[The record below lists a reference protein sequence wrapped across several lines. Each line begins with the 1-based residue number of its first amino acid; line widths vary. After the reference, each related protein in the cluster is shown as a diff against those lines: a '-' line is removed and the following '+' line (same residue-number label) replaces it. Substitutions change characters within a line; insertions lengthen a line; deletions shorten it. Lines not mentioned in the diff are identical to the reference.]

1 MPTGNRVVSLFQCL
15 DTQASSGQWLALF
28 CQGAGYVKALP
39 PHVVPVATVR
49 KADNDVQGT
58 ELCEQS
64 VCRLSHA
71 IAEQF
76 QDLQG

>member
-1 MPTGNRVVSLFQCL
+1 M
-15 DTQASSGQWLALF
+15 
-28 CQGAGYVKALP
+28 KALP
-39 PHVVPVATVR
+39 PHVVSMATVQ